1 MIDKVQLV
9 SSEAHTN
16 DKKVGAK
23 PRLKLPLLS
32 TGITVTYSAII
43 FFILEKY
50 TNIFWPLIFNGNLP
64 RMNLLHRFYDDKI

>member
-9 SSEAHTN
+9 SSEVHTN
-16 DKKVGAK
+16 EKKVGAK

-43 FFILEKY
+43 FFILEKH
-50 TNIFWPLIFNGNLP
+50 TNIFWPTVADGGS
-64 RMNLLHRFYDDKI
+64 